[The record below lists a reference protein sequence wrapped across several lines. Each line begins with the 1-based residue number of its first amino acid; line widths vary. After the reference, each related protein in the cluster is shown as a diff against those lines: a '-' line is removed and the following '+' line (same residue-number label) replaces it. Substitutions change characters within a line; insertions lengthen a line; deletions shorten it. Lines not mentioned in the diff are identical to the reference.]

1 MRYTTLG
8 RSGTRVSELCLG
20 TMTFG
25 EDWGWGASK
34 EDSRAMFDAFAAAGG
49 NFIDTSSNY
58 TNGTAESF
66 VGDFIS
72 ADRDFWV
79 VATKYTLRRPGSR
92 PDDLNAGGNARKN
105 MMRTV
110 EASLRRLNTDHIDLL
125 YLHMWD
131 YSTPVEEVMR
141 GFDDLVR
148 AGKVLHA
155 GFSDTPAWVV
165 ARAQTLAE
173 WRGYPP
179 IVAYQAAWNVI
190 RRGAELDVL
199 PMTKAF
205 GMSLLAFD
213 LLGGGVLSGKFNAP
227 GGPGEPTRERRADE
241 ASLVAAAMLIRMA
254 GEIGHDVTPSQIAV
268 SWVRRRAANAIP
280 ILGARRP
287 PQLADTLGA
296 LELALTDEQMANLD
310 ALRPPVVQYPHD
322 FWNDFVRRQLIYGEW
337 VDAFDGKEWP
347 AVNRGQ

>member
-8 RSGTRVSELCLG
+8 RSGLRVSRLCLG

-25 EDWGWGASK
+25 EDWGWGASHA
-34 EDSRAMFDAFAAAGG
+34 DSRAQFDAFAAAGG

-58 TNGTAESF
+58 TNGTAERY
-66 VGDFIS
+66 VGDFVA
-72 ADRDFWV
+72 ADRDYWV
-79 VATKYTLRRPGSR
+79 IATKYTLRRPGSN
-92 PDDLNAGGNARKN
+92 PDDLNAGGNGRKN
-105 MMRTV
+105 MLRTV

-179 IVAYQAAWNVI
+179 VVAYQAAWNVVE
-190 RRGAELDVL
+190 RGVELDVL
-199 PMTKAF
+199 PMTRAF
-205 GMSLLAFD
+205 GMGLLAFN
-213 LLGGGVLSGKFNAP
+213 LLAGGRLTGKFNQP
-227 GGPGEPTRERRADE
+227 GGPGEPTRARGANETQTAAADALIRIAAELGRSPSQVAVNWVCRRA
-241 ASLVAAAMLIRMA
+241 
-254 GEIGHDVTPSQIAV
+254 P
-268 SWVRRRAANAIP
+268 NAIP

-287 PQLADTLGA
+287 AQLADTLAA
-296 LELALTDEQMANLD
+296 LDFALTAEQLAELD
-310 ALRPPVVQYPHD
+310 ALAPPVRDYPHS
-322 FWNDFVRRQLIYGEW
+322 FWNDYIRRDLIYGRR
-337 VDAFDGKEWP
+337 VDEIDIDGWP
-347 AVNRGQ
+347 

>member
-34 EDSRAMFDAFAAAGG
+34 EDSLAMFDAFAQAGG

-92 PDDLNAGGNARKN
+92 ADDLNAGGNARKN

-110 EASLRRLNTDHIDLL
+110 EASLRRLDTDHIDLL

-148 AGKVLHA
+148 AGKVLQV

-190 RRGAELDVL
+190 RRGVETDVL
-199 PMTKAF
+199 PLTKSF

-213 LLGGGVLSGKFNAP
+213 LLGGGVLTGKFNQP
-227 GGPGEPTRERRADE
+227 GGPTEPTRARIADE
-241 ASLVAAAMLIRMA
+241 AALAAAEVLMRIA
-254 GEIGHDVTPSQIAV
+254 AEIGNGATASQVAIN
-268 SWVRRRAANAIP
+268 WVRQRSPNAVP

-287 PQLADTLGA
+287 AHLDDTLGA
-296 LELALTDEQMANLD
+296 LEFALSDEQMAELNG
-310 ALRPPVVQYPHD
+310 LRPAAVQYPHD
-322 FWNDFVRRQLIYGEW
+322 FWNDYVRRNLIYGEW
-337 VDAFDGKEWP
+337 VDAFEGKEWP
-347 AVNRGQ
+347 R